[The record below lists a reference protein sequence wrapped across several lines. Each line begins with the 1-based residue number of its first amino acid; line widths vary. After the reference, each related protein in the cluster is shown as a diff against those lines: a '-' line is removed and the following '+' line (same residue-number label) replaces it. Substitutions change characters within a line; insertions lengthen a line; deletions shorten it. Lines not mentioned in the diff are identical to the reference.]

1 MVLNK
6 SNLVARKYC
15 LSKTG
20 KAGKQWDSVVEKVEK
35 EISVVE
41 KVEKVEK
48 EVSGTVWISFFEKA
62 MVTERATKYKRKWN
76 YKTK

>member
-15 LSKTG
+15 LFKNG
-20 KAGKQWDSVVEKVEK
+20 KSAGKRESSETVVVEKVEK

-62 MVTERATKYKRKWN
+62 MVTERATKYKRK
-76 YKTK
+76 